1 MSDPRDY
8 KLDIS
13 SLPNSDAAKPA
24 LTGRP
29 YLSVL
34 FECCGVYQ
42 RIYKSADGAA
52 YRGLHHPKCGLPV
65 NFAVGEAGDL
75 SAVLPEFDSAT
86 LAGLPF
92 TNSR

>member
-13 SLPNSDAAKPA
+13 SLPNSDGAQRPTPA
-24 LTGRP
+24 GRP

-52 YRGLHHPKCGLPV
+52 YRGACPKCGLPV
-65 NFAVGEAGDL
+65 NFAVGEAGT
-75 SAVLPEFDSAT
+75 SARFFRV
-86 LAGLPF
+86 
-92 TNSR
+92 R